1 MKRVRV
7 KVERGVVQYK
17 GVTTDK
23 DNNMADSD
31 DNDDKIERYLTP
43 IEREALRVTQARIRG
58 SLRVRIAHY
67 AAQACRIIEECRA
80 FKESLQPGEEELL
93 ATVEEDE
100 KICDS
105 FLDMVMRNAEF
116 EEDNLLATHLVE
128 VGIQVLIDRFGN
140 TVLPDLTRQ
149 D

>member
-1 MKRVRV
+1 M
-7 KVERGVVQYK
+7 
-17 GVTTDK
+17 
-23 DNNMADSD
+23 
-31 DNDDKIERYLTP
+31 
-43 IEREALRVTQARIRG
+43 
-58 SLRVRIAHY
+58 
-67 AAQACRIIEECRA
+67 
-80 FKESLQPGEEELL
+80 